1 MALTNEEAVKQGDEL
16 YERYGKPLEAEHW
29 GEFVAVAPDGRTIV
43 GDNPYKID
51 MEAWNTFGGE
61 AVMFQVGK
69 KGIVKPA
76 PIPRSDAKNALSA
89 RISYPIIKLYER
101 YGKPLEDNHQ
111 GKFVAI
117 SSDGRTLL
125 GVDRDVLFNEA
136 LKVLGSDILIFE
148 VGRPGRKE

>member
-1 MALTNEEAVKQGDEL
+1 MALTDKEALTRSDAL
-16 YERYGKPLEAEHW
+16 YNKYVQPLEAEHW
-29 GEFVAVAPDGRTIV
+29 GEFVAVAPDGRTMV

-76 PIPRSDAKNALSA
+76 PIPRSNAKNALSA

-101 YGKPLEDNHQ
+101 YGKPLERR
-111 GKFVAI
+111 
-117 SSDGRTLL
+117 SSRQIRCHIL
-125 GVDRDVLFNEA
+125 GWQNIV
-136 LKVLGSDILIFE
+136 GS
-148 VGRPGRKE
+148 G